1 MKVQVVIDIP
11 DEAYD
16 ILLSEQK
23 LPHDLDLE
31 YLIMHGTLLPKG
43 HGRLIDAEWVI
54 KDLCEY
60 AEKNMIECDYIF
72 ETFLKAFRK
81 KIKAESEKE

>member
-1 MKVQVVIDIP
+1 MSKPAFVEMAEEDM
-11 DEAYD
+11 DFE
-16 ILLSEQK
+16 
-23 LPHDLDLE
+23 
-31 YLIMHGTLLPKG
+31 
-43 HGRLIDAEWVI
+43 AEWVI

-81 KIKAESEKE
+81 KIKAESEDKEEKR